1 MLRLKD
7 IRKTY
12 VVGPAPVEVL
22 RSVDLEVDGGDFV
35 SIMGAS
41 GSGKSTLMNI
51 IGLLDAPTSGSYA
64 LDGREVSGMTDD
76 RRAAIRNA
84 SIGFV
89 FQSFHLLPRLTALE
103 NVRLPLTYRGT
114 GRAEMDRRAR
124 GALERVGMAE
134 RAHHKPD
141 ELSGGQQQRV
151 AIARALV
158 GEPAIVLADEP
169 TGALD
174 PDTGNDIMDLFA
186 ELNREEGTTLVV
198 ITHDREVARRCARR
212 TRIESGALSE
222 EAPAAQGGT

>member
-7 IRKTY
+7 VRKTY
-12 VVGPAPVEVL
+12 VIGPTPVEVL
-22 RSVDLEVDGGDFV
+22 RGVDLEVGRGDLV

-51 IGLLDAPTSGSYA
+51 IGLLDTPSSGSYA
-64 LDGREVSGMTDD
+64 LEGREVSAMTDN
-76 RRAAIRNA
+76 RRSAIRNA

-89 FQSFHLLPRLTALE
+89 FQAFHLLPRLTALE
-103 NVRLPLTYRGT
+103 NVRIPLTYRGT
-114 GRAEMDRRAR
+114 GSAEMDRRAR
-124 GALERVGMAE
+124 GALDRVGMGD
-134 RAHHKPD
+134 RAGHKPN

-174 PDTGNDIMDLFA
+174 PAIGNDIMDLFV
-186 ELNREEGTTLVV
+186 ELNEEERTTIIV
-198 ITHDREVARRCARR
+198 ITHDPGVAGRCARR
-212 TRIESGALSE
+212 THIGDGVLREESSR
-222 EAPAAQGGT
+222 AP